1 MKTIKEQL
9 EDIPGTY
16 VFNKERSRLGL
27 HLNLFCTSLLK
38 AANREE
44 FLKDEKAYLAKFPLT
59 EEQRRAVLDRDW
71 IGMVRLGANIYHLSK
86 LGGTDRRTFQYMAG
100 SMTGMS
106 QEDYRAMMLAGGRA
120 LEGNRSKSEQ
130 KPGA

>member
-16 VFNKERSRLGL
+16 VFTKERSRLGL

-38 AANREE
+38 ASNREE

-59 EEQRRAVLDRDW
+59 EEQGRAVLERDW

-86 LGGTDRRTFQYMAG
+86 LGGTDRRTFQYMAAC
-100 SMTGMS
+100 MTGMP
-106 QEDYRAMMLAGGRA
+106 QEDYRAMMLAGGRP

-130 KPGA
+130 KPHA